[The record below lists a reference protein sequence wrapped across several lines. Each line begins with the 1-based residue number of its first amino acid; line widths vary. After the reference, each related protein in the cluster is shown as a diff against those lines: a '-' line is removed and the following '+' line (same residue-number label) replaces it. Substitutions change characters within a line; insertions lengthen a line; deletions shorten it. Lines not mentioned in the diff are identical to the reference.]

1 MSKKIVL
8 LLITL
13 ISFAVAV
20 NAASKPFTLVIDAGH
35 GGHDTGAVGAIS
47 KEKNLTL
54 KFALAFGRM
63 VEKNCPGVKVVYTRK
78 TDRFVELYR
87 RAEIANQNK
96 ADLFISVHINALPR
110 GRVARGFQTYTLGTS
125 KRTGKKTGVMQ
136 NLEVAKRENSVI
148 FLEKDYKQTYHGYDP
163 NSPESDIMF
172 EYIQDKNM
180 ENSVELAKYMQR
192 YVCQATGRQDMG
204 AQQDNL
210 AVLRLSSMP
219 GCLVELGF
227 ISTRDEEQ
235 YMNSSRAEEQYAR
248 GLFNA
253 FLAYWKKHDKSVTIP
268 FRPEPKGQTV
278 DIPKIVPQQEAKP
291 ARAENR
297 KRQSK
302 TEVAQQP
309 VAAEQANQ
317 DVASVS
323 ASELRVPE
331 AIRRPDLDEQSEPIQ
346 QPQSVQQSE
355 PILQSAP
362 VQQDLV
368 QQSDPVKQ
376 ESMKQSEQVQQPQP
390 VEQPVTVQQSEPV
403 QQPEPVQQQAPAPVV
418 ILPVFKV
425 QILASSSKV
434 KPGDARLKGH
444 KADYYREG
452 GMYKYTVGASDNY
465 YEIYRLRK
473 SLASAF
479 PEAFIIAFKDGSRMD
494 VNEAIREFKSRR
506 ANKK

>member
-96 ADLFISVHINALPR
+96 ADLFISVHINALPK

-317 DVASVS
+317 NVASVS

-331 AIRRPDLDEQSEPIQ
+331 AIRRPDLDEQSEL
-346 QPQSVQQSE
+346 
-355 PILQSAP
+355 LQ
-362 VQQDLV
+362 
-368 QQSDPVKQ
+368 
-376 ESMKQSEQVQQPQP
+376 EPQP
-390 VEQPVTVQQSEPV
+390 VEQPQPAQQPEPEPLPEPV
-403 QQPEPVQQQAPAPVV
+403 QQPEPIQQPQPAEQPVQQFVQQPEPVQQAPAPVV

-434 KPGDARLKGH
+434 KLGDARLKGH

-506 ANKK
+506 ANK